1 MKNKKIIVILI
12 ISIILLILLIGN
24 VSAAINP
31 DDYKPPQITSGG
43 KIATI
48 GNKIIGGI
56 QYLGSIISV
65 IVLVIIGIKYIIGS
79 TEEKAEYKETM
90 IPYIVGAVCVFAI
103 SNILSLIAAI
113 FSQVGDKNECKI
125 EKSF

>member
-1 MKNKKIIVILI
+1 MKSKNRKIIVILI
-12 ISIILLILLIGN
+12 ISIILLILFMGN

-31 DDYKPPQITSGG
+31 DDYKPPQISSGG
-43 KIATI
+43 KLATI

-65 IVLVIIGIKYIIGS
+65 IVLIIIGIKYIIGS

-90 IPYIVGAVCVFAI
+90 VPYVIGAVFVFAV
-103 SNILSLIAAI
+103 SNILAVIAAI
-113 FSQVGDKNECKI
+113 FS
-125 EKSF
+125 

>member
-1 MKNKKIIVILI
+1 MKSKNKKIIVILI
-12 ISIILLILLIGN
+12 ISIILLILFMGN

-31 DDYKPPQITSGG
+31 DDYKPPQISSGG
-43 KIATI
+43 KLATI

-65 IVLVIIGIKYIIGS
+65 IVLIIIGIKYIIGS

-90 IPYIVGAVCVFAI
+90 VPYVIGAVFVFAV
-103 SNILSLIAAI
+103 SNILAVIAAI
-113 FSQVGDKNECKI
+113 FS
-125 EKSF
+125 

>member
-1 MKNKKIIVILI
+1 MKSKNKKIIVILI
-12 ISIILLILLIGN
+12 ISIILLILFMGN

-31 DDYKPPQITSGG
+31 DDYKPPQISSGG
-43 KIATI
+43 KLATI

-65 IVLVIIGIKYIIGS
+65 IVLIIIGIKYIIGS

-90 IPYIVGAVCVFAI
+90 VPYVIGAVFVFAV
-103 SNILSLIAAI
+103 SNILAAIAAI
-113 FSQVGDKNECKI
+113 FS
-125 EKSF
+125 

>member
-1 MKNKKIIVILI
+1 MKSKNKKIIAILI
-12 ISIILLILLIGN
+12 ISIILLILLMGN

-43 KIATI
+43 KLGDI

-56 QYLGSIISV
+56 QYLGSIVSV

-90 IPYIVGAVCVFAI
+90 IPYIIGAICVFSI
-103 SNILSLIAAI
+103 SNILALIAAI
-113 FSQVGDKNECKI
+113 FS
-125 EKSF
+125 